1 MALDFSKPVQTRSG
15 LKVTIL
21 TTEARS
27 NWPVAGLI
35 HDQGADTLTC
45 WTNDGLHQFGGGAHK
60 FDLVQVP
67 ETVKRYLPVY
77 DDGSVGNHLAGPAL
91 RGYAS
96 ACSTLEDTDPH
107 ARYILELVYLGKR
120 LESVGI
126 IRRGEVTP

>member
-1 MALDFSKPVQTRSG
+1 MALDFTKPVQTRSG

-27 NWPVAGLI
+27 NWPVIGLI
-35 HDQGADTLTC
+35 HEPAKDTGCVWTLKGAFRADEPSE
-45 WTNDGLHQFGGGAHK
+45 

-67 ETVKRYLPVY
+67 ETFKRYLPVY
-77 DDGSVGNHLAGPAL
+77 DDGSAGDLNSGAL
-91 RGYAS
+91 KKGYATPWESVS
-96 ACSTLEDTDPH
+96 ATDPS

-120 LESVGI
+120 LESVRV